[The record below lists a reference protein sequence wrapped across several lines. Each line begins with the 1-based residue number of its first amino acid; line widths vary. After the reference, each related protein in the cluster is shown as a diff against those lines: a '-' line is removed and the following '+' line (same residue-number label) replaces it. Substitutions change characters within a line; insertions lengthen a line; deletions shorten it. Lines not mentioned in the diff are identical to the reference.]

1 MRRLALLLF
10 LALPAAA
17 AGAASLQ
24 ISPVSLLLR
33 GEQSATALQLRN
45 AGEAPIFGQVRV
57 FTWDQKG
64 SEDVLQ
70 PTQDV
75 AASPPLVQVGPGE
88 TQLIRLIRLGP
99 AAQEERTY
107 RVLIDEITREGEP
120 QAAGVDFRL
129 RYSIPL
135 FMRPA
140 GEPQPPRLAWRL
152 FRSEAGWMLSIANS
166 GGMHAQIGA
175 MTMAAP
181 GAAAHEISKGLFGYV
196 LPGRTREWLLP
207 LPAATPL
214 AAEVQ
219 VEAQVNGKPASLTVP
234 VTR

>member
-1 MRRLALLLF
+1 MRRLALLLL
-10 LALPAAA
+10 LALLAAS

-45 AGEAPIFGQVRV
+45 AGETPIFGQVRV
-57 FTWDQKG
+57 YTWDQKG
-64 SEDVLQ
+64 SEDVLA
-70 PTQDV
+70 PAQDV

-99 AAQEERTY
+99 APQGERTY
-107 RVLIDEITREGEP
+107 RVLIDEIAREGEP

-140 GEPQPPRLAWRL
+140 SDPQPPRLAWRL
-152 FRSEAGWMLSIANS
+152 FRGEAGWMLSIANS

-175 MTMAAP
+175 MKLGTA
-181 GAAAHEISKGLFGYV
+181 GGAHEISKGLFGYV
-196 LPGRTREWLLP
+196 LQGRTREWLLP
-207 LPAATPL
+207 LPAATQL

-219 VEAQVNGKPASLTVP
+219 VEVQVNGKPASITVP
-234 VTR
+234 ASR

>member
-1 MRRLALLLF
+1 MRRLALLLLLF
-10 LALPAAA
+10 LLAAA

-57 FTWDQKG
+57 YTWDQKG
-64 SEDVLQ
+64 SEDVLV
-70 PTQDV
+70 PAQDV
-75 AASPPLVQVGPGE
+75 AASPPLVQVAPGE

-99 AAQEERTY
+99 APQGERTY

-135 FMRPA
+135 FIRPA
-140 GEPQPPRLAWRL
+140 NDPQPPRLAWRL

-175 MTMAAP
+175 MKLGTAG
-181 GAAAHEISKGLFGYV
+181 GAGHEISKGLFGYV
-196 LPGRTREWLLP
+196 LQGRTREWLLP
-207 LPAATPL
+207 LPAATQL

-219 VEAQVNGKPASLTVP
+219 LEAQVNGKPASITVP
-234 VTR
+234 ATR

>member
-1 MRRLALLLF
+1 MRRLTLLLLLSV
-10 LALPAAA
+10 LAGAV
-17 AGAASLQ
+17 GAASLQ

-45 AGEAPIFGQVRV
+45 TGDAPIFGQVRV
-57 FTWDQKG
+57 YTWDQNG

-70 PTQDV
+70 PAQDV

-88 TQLIRLIRLGP
+88 TQLVRLIRLGP
-99 AAQEERTY
+99 PVQQERTY
-107 RVLIDEITREGEP
+107 RVLIDEITREGEA

-140 GEPQPPRLAWRL
+140 GDPQPPRLAWRL

-175 MTMAAP
+175 MKLATAGHA
-181 GAAAHEISKGLFGYV
+181 GHEISKGLFGYV

-219 VEAQVNGKPASLTVP
+219 VEAQVNGKPASFTVP
-234 VTR
+234 VAR